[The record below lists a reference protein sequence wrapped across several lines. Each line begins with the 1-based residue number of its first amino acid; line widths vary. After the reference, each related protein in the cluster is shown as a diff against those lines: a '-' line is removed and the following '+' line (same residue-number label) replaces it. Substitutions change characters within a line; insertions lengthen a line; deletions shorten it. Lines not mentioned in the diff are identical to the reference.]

1 MIPSWIPFC
10 QQMIKKRVQMNYW
23 NLFSRW
29 FLQVSMTES
38 GQKLVLWPFLL
49 DWNFLYFKACFWVRK
64 LGKMVNHGCLG
75 CVTSFQWW
83 KNTSIL
89 LIQFKV
95 QLLSN
100 WVPWKQTVCS
110 KVYKIWPTNKIFWPF
125 FFYGKN
131 HGLRNQAQGHFP
143 MHSWLLWIFKSET
156 ERLMRCLT
164 GSIWLIV

>member
-1 MIPSWIPFC
+1 MNPFLSTNDQEKGSDELLNGLMNSEFRSIVEWMNEVESSWIL
-10 QQMIKKRVQMNYW
+10 NS

-29 FLQVSMTES
+29 FLQVSMIES
-38 GQKLVLWPFLL
+38 GQKLVLWPLL
-49 DWNFLYFKACFWVRK
+49 FDWHFLYFKACFWVRK

-125 FFYGKN
+125 F
-131 HGLRNQAQGHFP
+131 L
-143 MHSWLLWIFKSET
+143 
-156 ERLMRCLT
+156 
-164 GSIWLIV
+164 

>member
-1 MIPSWIPFC
+1 
-10 QQMIKKRVQMNYW
+10 
-23 NLFSRW
+23 
-29 FLQVSMTES
+29 MTES

-64 LGKMVNHGCLG
+64 LAKMVNHGCLG

-125 FFYGKN
+125 FFIEKIMDYETKPKGTFLCIHDLTK
-131 HGLRNQAQGHFP
+131 
-143 MHSWLLWIFKSET
+143 IFKSET
-156 ERLMRCLT
+156 ERLMRCLLP
-164 GSIWLIV
+164 SSQIFEINCFFF

>member
-10 QQMIKKRVQMNYW
+10 QQMIKKRGQMNYW

-64 LGKMVNHGCLG
+64 LAKMVNHGCLG

-83 KNTSIL
+83 RNTSIL

-125 FFYGKN
+125 FFFIEKIMDY
-131 HGLRNQAQGHFP
+131 
-143 MHSWLLWIFKSET
+143 ET
-156 ERLMRCLT
+156 KPKGTFLCIHDYYESLNRKP
-164 GSIWLIV
+164 SD